1 MRGEQFCK
9 VWLIAVYLTQEFP
22 DHAVP
27 LLRVLVHAAVVAV
40 GHDADLVVK
49 VEDLGD
55 VLDQVDVVALEL
67 VVARQRLLVLLV
79 HDVGLGLD
87 LERKWSVT
95 IHLTNQILSAVPSNV
110 VRGSEVG
117 QYSEDTRTNI
127 VVMMRV
133 LFPRLSTSSEY
144 ASVKFRVKFVP

>member
-1 MRGEQFCK
+1 MRGENNFAK
-9 VWLIAVYLTQEFP
+9 YGSIAVYLTQEFP

-79 HDVGLGLD
+79 HDVGLR
-87 LERKWSVT
+87 LEGERNW
-95 IHLTNQILSAVPSNV
+95 
-110 VRGSEVG
+110 
-117 QYSEDTRTNI
+117 
-127 VVMMRV
+127 
-133 LFPRLSTSSEY
+133 STSTLKS
-144 ASVKFRVKFVP
+144 